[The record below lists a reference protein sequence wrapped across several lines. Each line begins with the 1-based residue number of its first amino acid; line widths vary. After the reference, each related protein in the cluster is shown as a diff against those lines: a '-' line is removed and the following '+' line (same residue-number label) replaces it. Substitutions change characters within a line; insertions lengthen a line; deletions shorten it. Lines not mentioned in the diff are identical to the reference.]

1 MDKVEEHIYN
11 YEGEQREI
19 LLQLH
24 NLMLSFPHVVA
35 KFRYKVPMYYRKS
48 WICYLLAKKDGS
60 VELSFTRALEL
71 ADENKLLDFKD
82 RKQVA
87 SIGLQSLSDINQ
99 EVMALLQEA
108 LLLDETVPYTKKWFG
123 KK

>member
-1 MDKVEEHIYN
+1 MDKVEEHIYQF
-11 YEGEQREI
+11 EGEQREI

-48 WICYLLAKKDGS
+48 WICYLLSNKDGS
-60 VELSFTRALEL
+60 VDLSFTRALEL

-82 RKQVA
+82 RKMVA
-87 SIGLQSLSDINQ
+87 SVQISSLAEINQ
-99 EVMALLQEA
+99 ELMMLIQEA